1 MSSPA
6 LWFQGFPR
14 HPAAAAELSENGR
27 LTEKGTNYVFSED
40 LAAAVEVAMGL
51 GRPLLVTGE
60 PGCGKTELGYAIA
73 RRLAIAQL
81 YYFSVKSNSEARDVL
96 YTYDA
101 IERFGEAQAQQLAA
115 AGGARRLPDVG
126 EYIQYQALG
135 QAILD
140 AHPRGAVTALLRSPW
155 YQHPGGPRR
164 SVVVIDEIDKATR
177 DFPNDLLREIEDLSF
192 RVPEYLRG
200 SRDAPGAPGGA
211 TPSGAEI
218 SPEHRPI
225 IVITSNEENQLP
237 DAFLRR
243 CVFFQVPFPEPPV
256 LRQIIAGAL
265 AKSSG
270 RIAPGFHLT
279 LADNDRDALIDLL
292 LAFRDQPIEKKP
304 GISEMI
310 DAAHLVAYPAGAPPP
325 PLDAR
330 LKATRTALAK
340 LKGDGVAFDQLRSGA
355 P

>member
-155 YQHPGGPRR
+155 YQHPGEPRR

-192 RVPEYLRG
+192 RVPEFCAARATHPARRAARRRAG
-200 SRDAPGAPGGA
+200 PKSAPNIGRSSSSPPTKRTSCPTLFCAA
-211 TPSGAEI
+211 ACSFRCRFPS
-218 SPEHRPI
+218 
-225 IVITSNEENQLP
+225 
-237 DAFLRR
+237 RR
-243 CVFFQVPFPEPPV
+243 CCA
-256 LRQIIAGAL
+256 R
-265 AKSSG
+265 SSPA
-270 RIAPGFHLT
+270 RW
-279 LADNDRDALIDLL
+279 RS
-292 LAFRDQPIEKKP
+292 R
-304 GISEMI
+304 
-310 DAAHLVAYPAGAPPP
+310 AAASRPA
-325 PLDAR
+325 
-330 LKATRTALAK
+330 
-340 LKGDGVAFDQLRSGA
+340 SI
-355 P
+355 